1 MSFLSHAAAM
11 SAPVGCGMGM
21 KYSEGMIGMELPHT
35 LLQDGIE
42 FLPHTAGAART
53 PGCKEPVVSKLML
66 ETP

>member
-21 KYSEGMIGMELPHT
+21 KYSEGMIGMELAHT

-42 FLPHTAGAART
+42 FLPHTTGASTYTGLQGAGRI
-53 PGCKEPVVSKLML
+53 
-66 ETP
+66 